1 MIQAKVKFTLKAA
14 AHLHETPL
22 RKDQTIEELTDD
34 RAIVIATVRDTAQ
47 L

>member
-1 MIQAKVKFTLKAA
+1 MIQAKMKFTRKAA
-14 AHLHETPL
+14 VHLHETPL

-34 RAIVIATVRDTAQ
+34 RVIVTATVRDTAQ